1 MHDYQIATNKK
12 GLFNY
17 KIIDHWEAG
26 IKLTGPEVKSVKNGQ
41 INLTG
46 SFISLEYHNNKP
58 QLVLKSCKINAYQ
71 KCGYAQR
78 NYNPERTRS
87 LLLKRKELST
97 LAGKLSSPGLT
108 IIPLSVYTKQRLI
121 KIEIGLAQGLT
132 KFDKRDKIKKREL
145 DRNIQRSIA
154 R

>member
-1 MHDYQIATNKK
+1 
-12 GLFNY
+12 
-17 KIIDHWEAG
+17 
-26 IKLTGPEVKSVKNGQ
+26 
-41 INLTG
+41 
-46 SFISLEYHNNKP
+46 
-58 QLVLKSCKINAYQ
+58 
-71 KCGYAQR
+71 
-78 NYNPERTRS
+78 